1 LLSRAI
7 IRLEI
12 RGRSIQKANM
22 GTRGRQFI
30 ERLAAEPPL
39 RILARGLV
47 GKIKCL
53 SSTRALWDL
62 SARPPY
68 LLGIVAA
75 AAQAKRQLINKISVI
90 EFGVAGGAGL
100 IAMQEEAAVV
110 ERETGVLIK
119 VYGFDMGPTGLP
131 SFIGDHRDH
140 PEEWKPGD
148 FPMDVAALRARLD
161 DRTKLVLG
169 NIGDTVP
176 TFFENFSPAPIGFVS
191 IDLDLYSSTRD
202 ALRVFLGPGE
212 RMLWHTP
219 MYFDDIDSM
228 FNHRFAG
235 ERLAIDDFNASS
247 AHVKID
253 KWHGVQRGRPFP
265 ERPYLQQM
273 YVAHDLRATAAV
285 RLERAPGIL
294 TL

>member
-1 LLSRAI
+1 
-7 IRLEI
+7 
-12 RGRSIQKANM
+12 M

-39 RILARGLV
+39 RILARAFL
-47 GKIKCL
+47 GKVKCS

-62 SARPPY
+62 SARPAY

-75 AAQAKRQLINKISVI
+75 AAQAKRQLINEISVI

-100 IAMQEEAAVV
+100 VAMQEEAAAVQ
-110 ERETGVLIK
+110 RETGVLIK

-148 FPMDVAALRARLD
+148 FPMDVVALRARLD

-176 TFFENFSPAPIGFVS
+176 TFFEAFTPPPIGFVS

-202 ALRVFLGPGE
+202 ALRVFLGPGK

-247 AHVKID
+247 SYVKID
-253 KWHGVQRGRPFP
+253 RWHGVQRERPFP

-273 YVAHDLRATAAV
+273 YVAHDLHATAGV
-285 RLERAPGIL
+285 QLERASGVL